1 MTTIALTSPY
11 NLKTATFAV
20 DTDDYTAAINQVE
33 FTPSTSTSTFTAING
48 DVVQDVSEPTWV
60 ASIGF
65 AQDLAPTGLL
75 RYLLENKG
83 ERKDV
88 TFVPKAGGP
97 SVTATLIITPGAIG
111 GSAGADLATATV
123 TLPLIGEPLFVD
135 GI

>member
-1 MTTIALTSPY
+1 MFDSISPELR
-11 NLKTATFAV
+11 NELARILLAVAAFAIV
-20 DTDDYTAAINQVE
+20 
-33 FTPSTSTSTFTAING
+33 
-48 DVVQDVSEPTWV
+48 W
-60 ASIGF
+60 
-65 AQDLAPTGLL
+65 LL
-75 RYLLENKG
+75 RYLLAHKG

-135 GI
+135 AP